1 MSSNYKIREL
11 RVEVRPGVT
20 LVADV
25 ESVEAANKLLREL
38 QDAKLVAA
46 TSTTDDRQRGAKDN
60 SRHADEPASRL
71 ELRAGVPSGSL
82 GSKNI
87 VAFKDNVPQLLRPN
101 IFGSVSDAAL
111 VLLYTVESGL
121 QTTSIDYESFKGLY
135 DSQNIKSGSP
145 LTMLLT
151 NLRNAGYLDKK
162 AYTADRTLR
171 LTAKGDKKA
180 GEVLKELVNKSA

>member
-11 RVEVRPGVT
+11 RVELRPGVI
-20 LVADV
+20 LVADID
-25 ESVEAANKLLREL
+25 SVEAASKLLKEL
-38 QDAKLVAA
+38 QDEKLV
-46 TSTTDDRQRGAKDN
+46 TTTHTTEERRSGSKD
-60 SRHADEPASRL
+60 SVRHAEEPASRL
-71 ELRAGVPSGSL
+71 ELRAGLQSGSL
-82 GSKNI
+82 ASRNI

-101 IFGSVSDAAL
+101 IFEAVSDAVL
-111 VLLYTVESGL
+111 VLLYAVEGGL

-180 GEVLKELVNKSA
+180 GEVLKELVSRSV

>member
-11 RVEVRPGVT
+11 RVELRPGVI

-25 ESVEAANKLLREL
+25 DSVEAASRLLKEL
-38 QDAKLVAA
+38 QETKLV
-46 TSTTDDRQRGAKDN
+46 TTVRTTDERQRGNKD
-60 SRHADEPASRL
+60 SVRHTDEPASRL
-71 ELRAGVPSGSL
+71 ELRAGLPSGSL
-82 GSKNI
+82 ATKNI

-101 IFGSVSDAAL
+101 IFAAVSDAAL
-111 VLLYTVESGL
+111 VLLYAVEGGL
-121 QTTSIDYESFKGLY
+121 QSASIDYESFKGLY

-162 AYTADRTLR
+162 TYTTDRTLR

-180 GEVLKELVNKSA
+180 AEVLKELVSKNA